1 MALKIIA
8 RAIRLFFALR
18 ASSWELCGVP
28 LKQASCAGG
37 LPMHARDP
45 WCSSGP
51 GGRDGGHA
59 GRKPLK
65 LPHWESFFSS
75 LPAPSPAP
83 PPSFFSSLPAP
94 SPAPPPS
101 FLSPLSS
108 PSSAPPPSFFSS
120 LPAPSPAPPPSF
132 LSPLSSPSPA
142 PPPSSFS
149 SLLAPPRSLPVV
161 RSPAQETSSP
171 PPPLSGPPPPKE
183 ARVI

>member
-83 PPSFFSSLPAP
+83 PPSF
-94 SPAPPPS
+94 
-101 FLSPLSS
+101 
-108 PSSAPPPSFFSS
+108 
-120 LPAPSPAPPPSF
+120 